1 MGTSKIRLTG
11 GEPSI
16 RSDLTDIIALTKS
29 HGIATV
35 AVSSN
40 GYKLGKHLSAWHT
53 AGLNQL
59 NLSIDS
65 FDPMLFK
72 QITGFD
78 MLPTL
83 LGDIDTLLDS
93 TDIRLKIN
101 GILKA
106 DTAFDNLLSALDY
119 AKTRPVTYRF
129 IEFMQT
135 SDNGKLFLPSIPMS
149 AESVIIYWS
158 VAGWHRCEPVMQDLR
173 PSIAMTI
180 MSAKSALS
188 SRMPRIFVIR
198 AIACE

>member
-1 MGTSKIRLTG
+1 
-11 GEPSI
+11 
-16 RSDLTDIIALTKS
+16 
-29 HGIATV
+29 
-35 AVSSN
+35 
-40 GYKLGKHLSAWHT
+40 
-53 AGLNQL
+53 
-59 NLSIDS
+59 
-65 FDPMLFK
+65 MLFK

-101 GILKA
+101 GIPKA

-119 AKTRPVTYRF
+119 AKTRPRTYRF
-129 IEFMQT
+129 IEFADFGQWQVV
-135 SDNGKLFLPSIPMS
+135 F
-149 AESVIIYWS
+149 AEHTNNVSRIRDYHWS